1 MSLLQI
7 EIPDHLFL
15 AINETEDSLKNDLK
29 FEFAKHLFTKG
40 RFTLTQ
46 AAEFSSLD
54 LKTFMQ
60 KISQDGIPVIDYDSD
75 DLDSELSLLK

>member
-7 EIPDHLFL
+7 EIPDHLLL
-15 AINETEDSLKNDLK
+15 AINETEDSLTNDLK
-29 FEFAKHLFTKG
+29 FEFAKHLFSKA
-40 RFTLTQ
+40 RFTLAQ

-54 LKTFMQ
+54 IRTFMQ
-60 KISQDGIPVIDYDSD
+60 KVSKDGIPVIDYDSD